1 MTQASPLLAPVDGPE
16 TAVPDLAATPPAGG
30 ELPTPGTEAALDAF
44 RRAARRLPGYRDLLA
59 ARGVDAAGVTR
70 FEDIPF
76 LDKATVFGDG
86 VGRWIEG
93 GRVTEAAELLTSS
106 GTSGGAFSVG
116 VTSRAERDALEQIA
130 DESIRALGGGET
142 SPTFLVNCLPM
153 GVAVPTTLATVATPS
168 VHLEMAL
175 ELLTTY
181 GPAFDRVVI
190 LGEPTFLK
198 ELAELGR
205 EAIGPDWAPPLTF
218 MIVGG
223 EWVAESWR
231 THVSSLAG
239 FGRPEKH
246 PASGILISM
255 GAAELG
261 LHCLVET
268 PELRA
273 ARQAMRD
280 RSVRRAV
287 FGRDPGYS
295 PSLFAYDPR
304 RIHVEERVHA
314 AGHTTLA
321 VTTLTPR
328 LVPLIRYDLG
338 DLGDVV
344 PAERMNAA
352 LAEHGSPVRVED
364 PVVAVW
370 GRAQGASGTRW
381 SLRPELVKERLFATP
396 ADAACVSGR
405 FHIQDAGAGPRLHV
419 QLRDGAAPRPGLTV
433 DLERFLEAASGAV
446 GHVFLHHHREYPF
459 HLAGD
464 YQHKPRYASV
474 PGASL

>member
-1 MTQASPLLAPVDGPE
+1 VNPASPML
-16 TAVPDLAATPPAGG
+16 VPAAGNHASATPDRGESPAAGG
-30 ELPTPGTEAALDAF
+30 GTAALQAF
-44 RRAARRLPGYRDLLA
+44 RRAARRLPGYRALLEE
-59 ARGVDAAGVTR
+59 RGVDAAAVS
-70 FEDIPF
+70 ELSQVPY
-76 LDKATVFGDG
+76 LDKAAVFGDG

-93 GRVTEAAELLTSS
+93 GGITEAAELLTSS

-116 VTSRAERDALEQIA
+116 VTSRAEREDLQRLADDALRQ
-130 DESIRALGGGET
+130 LGAGEG

-153 GVAVPTTLATVATPS
+153 GVGVPTTLATVATPS

-175 ELLTTY
+175 ELLTTF
-181 GPAFDRVVI
+181 GPSFDRVVI
-190 LGEPTFLK
+190 VGEPTFLK

-205 EAIGPDWAPPLTF
+205 EAVGPTWAPRTTF
-218 MIVGG
+218 LIVGG

-231 THVSSLAG
+231 THVASLAG
-239 FGRPEKH
+239 FGRPDKD

-261 LHCLVET
+261 LHCFVET

-273 ARQAMRD
+273 ARQALRD
-280 RSVRRAV
+280 RSVRHAI

-295 PSLFAYDPR
+295 PSLFAFDPR
-304 RIHVEERVHA
+304 RIHVEERLHA
-314 AGHTTLA
+314 NGDSSLA

-344 PAERMNAA
+344 PAEALNAA
-352 LAEHGSPVRVED
+352 LAQHGSPVRVTD

-370 GRAQGASGTRW
+370 GRAGAVEGPRW

-405 FHIQDAGAGPRLHV
+405 FHIQQGTAGPRLHV
-419 QLRDGAAPRPGLTV
+419 QLRDGAAPRPGLTA

-464 YQHKPRYASV
+464 YQHKPRYAPTTGSI
-474 PGASL
+474 L